1 MDTYFFWIDIPLSL
15 QKFWKKISPEFST
28 HYHIISAIF
37 FPFFF
42 FFLFF
47 YSDKFVYCS
56 EKEKK
61 NSVPF
66 SISAVSSVKH

>member
-42 FFLFF
+42 FFSFTLTNLSTAQKKKKKLYLFLNIR
-47 YSDKFVYCS
+47 C
-56 EKEKK
+56 
-61 NSVPF
+61 
-66 SISAVSSVKH
+66 